1 MIWPVLAFLAAG
13 LGPQDEPEG
22 TRWLE
27 DYDDARA
34 ISRVTGLPLVLYF
47 SAVWC
52 SACRSF
58 EKRALR
64 APEVLELAEEFCW
77 VHVEI
82 DRNVTLARD
91 YKVEGTPQLF
101 VLGPDGAHLEEAL
114 GALDPAELRAFLDRA
129 RQRLA
134 VVGTLEPSEVSRQDV
149 PERTPLNWTPGGY
162 RSRSICFSHVGYGP
176 LHLPSQAPGQVLR
189 LGFEPR
195 APSTLAEGQFEFG
208 WSETG
213 ANVFSFKEDDYRLD
227 YFTLNS
233 VFSLAY
239 GVTDTFLVELSYRDL
254 SRFGSVLDPV
264 TDAFHDVLGLGD
276 SGRDQFDYYENIID
290 LELRDGVEIEDD
302 SSGSESRNLA
312 LSLQHNLT
320 CGTRRMPA
328 IAYGID
334 AGYFLGG
341 GADLDGHSRFS
352 VGLSASL
359 ARRIGE
365 SFYAYLGLGH
375 VWHGLDDYAGLP
387 LEDQQWSGS
396 AAVEWRHRSKS
407 SWVLQYLVTDGVAEN
422 RDPFDDPSHE
432 IDLGWKREIASG
444 LVLELGLIENI
455 IEVDNSPDFGLHFAL
470 HKRF

>member
-1 MIWPVLAFLAAG
+1 MIWTAKLALLAAG
-13 LGPQDEPEG
+13 LGPQDTEG
-22 TRWLE
+22 GIEWLQ

-34 ISRVTGLPLVLYF
+34 ISRVTGLPVVLYF
-47 SAVWC
+47 GAVWC

-58 EKRALR
+58 ERKTMTS
-64 APEVLELAEEFCW
+64 PEVLELAQQFCW
-77 VHVEI
+77 VHVEV

-91 YKVEGTPQLF
+91 YGVEGTPQFF
-101 VLGPDGAHLEEAL
+101 VLGPDGAHLAEAL
-114 GALDPAELRAFLDRA
+114 GALDPTQFRAFLDHA
-129 RQRLA
+129 RERMG
-134 VVGTLEPSEVSRQDV
+134 VTEPVEEARGAYDV
-149 PERTPLNWTPGGY
+149 PTRSPFTWTPGGY

-195 APSTLAEGQFEFG
+195 APSTLAEGQWEFT

-233 VFSLAY
+233 VFALAY
-239 GVTDTFLVELSYRDL
+239 GITDTLLVELEYRDL
-254 SRFGSVLDPV
+254 SRFGSVLDPI
-264 TDAFHDVLGLGD
+264 TNAFHDLFGLGD
-276 SGRDQFDYYENIID
+276 SGRSMFDDYDNIID
-290 LELRDGVEIEDD
+290 LELKDGVEIEDD

-312 LSLQHNLT
+312 LSFQHNLT
-320 CGTRRMPA
+320 CGTEHMPA

-334 AGYFLGG
+334 VGYFLGG
-341 GADLDGHSRFS
+341 GADLDGHSNFS

-365 SFYAYLGLGH
+365 EFYAYVGLGH
-375 VWHGLDDYAGLP
+375 VWHGLDNYAGLP
-387 LEDQQWSGS
+387 LEDQQWSAS
-396 AAVEWRHRSKS
+396 AAFEWRNHARS
-407 SWVLQYLVTDGVAEN
+407 SWVLQYLVTDGVAES

-432 IDLGWKREIASG
+432 IDLGWKREIGSG

-470 HKRF
+470 LKRF

>member
-1 MIWPVLAFLAAG
+1 MIATALALLAAS
-13 LGPQDEPEG
+13 LVPQDTEG
-22 TRWLE
+22 GIQWLD

-47 SAVWC
+47 GAVWC

-58 EKRALR
+58 ERNALR
-64 APEVLELAEEFCW
+64 DPGVLELAEEFCW
-77 VHVEI
+77 VHVEV

-91 YKVEGTPQLF
+91 YGVKGTPQFF
-101 VLGPDGAHLEEAL
+101 VLGPDGAHLAEAL
-114 GALDPAELRAFLDRA
+114 GALDKTQFRAFLDSA
-129 RQRLA
+129 RERLSL
-134 VVGTLEPSEVSRQDV
+134 TTPLEEEPGAYDV
-149 PERTPLNWTPGGY
+149 PTRSPLTWTPGGY

-195 APSTLAEGQFEFG
+195 APSTLAEGQWEFG

-213 ANVFSFKEDDYRLD
+213 ANVFSFREDDYRLD

-239 GVTDTFLVELSYRDL
+239 GVTDTFLVEMQYRDL
-254 SRFGSVLDPV
+254 SRFGSVLDPI
-264 TDAFHDVLGLGD
+264 TDAFHDVFGLGD
-276 SGRDQFDYYENIID
+276 SGRDMFPDYENIID
-290 LELRDGVEIEDD
+290 LELKDGVEIEDD
-302 SSGSESRNLA
+302 SSGSESRNLSM
-312 LSLQHNLT
+312 SLQHNLT
-320 CGTRRMPA
+320 CGTKYMPA
-328 IAYGID
+328 IAYGVD
-334 AGYFLGG
+334 VGYFLGG

-352 VGLSASL
+352 LGLSGSL

-365 SFYAYLGLGH
+365 EFYAYVGLGH
-375 VWHGLDDYAGLP
+375 VWHGLDNYAGLP
-387 LEDQQWSGS
+387 LEDQQWSASG
-396 AAVEWRHRSKS
+396 AVEWRNHARS

-444 LVLELGLIENI
+444 LVLEIGLIENI